1 MVYMYTKV
9 FGAETA
15 DIISRDAGAG
25 AAIGI
30 ILCVLVIVIF
40 KIANRLLK
48 DDDLEF

>member
-1 MVYMYTKV
+1 M